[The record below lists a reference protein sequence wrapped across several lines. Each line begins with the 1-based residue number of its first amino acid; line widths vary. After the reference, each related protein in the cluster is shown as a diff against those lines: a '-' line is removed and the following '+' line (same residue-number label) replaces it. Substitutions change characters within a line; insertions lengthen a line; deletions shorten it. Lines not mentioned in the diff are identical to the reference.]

1 MEGDIA
7 STLIQ
12 AGPLGA
18 IILAL
23 GFAYWRQGKELG
35 ATQDKRV
42 EDAKKVTDTLLDLN
56 DKWNATVT
64 TLTAAVN
71 DLKTAVEAR
80 RGR

>member
-1 MEGDIA
+1 MESDIA

-23 GFAYWRQGKELG
+23 GVAYWRQGNELRS
-35 ATQDKRV
+35 TQDKRV
-42 EDAKKVTDTLLDLN
+42 EDAQKVADTLLDLN
-56 DKWNATVT
+56 DKWNATVM

-80 RGR
+80 RR